1 VLAVQDS
8 YSYLDHSHDDIIS
21 TIQFTLLEQAK
32 GQAEWATKE
41 GEEMKIAAIF
51 ARVSSSG
58 QRELS
63 LDTQVDRASSRLQA
77 QGYHAP
83 ADRILKIDWTS
94 LDLFNCPE
102 FQMLRKWVLNKEVA
116 ALGIL
121 DRDRLNAQGLQRL
134 IFLTE
139 CKDAGV
145 ELVICQGPP
154 ILDEPEG
161 QLVELALALGKER
174 QVMRAGQGARDGL
187 RDRARLKGL
196 PAVAKNPYGYSW
208 SQDRARLL
216 PSSEWPTASFICL
229 AGLDGMPIR
238 NICREL
244 YHRGIPSLTGR
255 PQWSK
260 STVHRILTN
269 PLYGGHF
276 HALRWVRVLPGSK
289 RTRSY
294 GKTSMRLRP
303 LGETIPLSNVVVEQ
317 PPLSW
322 DEWLALQKR
331 LEANKAQAMRHAKRD
346 YLLRSLIF
354 CDTHRLRYQ
363 GGPDR
368 SRKKWLYQCPGPKEL
383 GGSHCVRPN
392 MMGIE
397 LEDSVKGVCRE
408 LLSNPEV
415 IEQQITQRAG
425 QVETTLDSLRT
436 SLLSLD
442 KKEARNRH
450 TEANLVM
457 DKATGSASPESYE
470 QCLSLVKAERTW
482 ITEERQR
489 LQAQVS
495 TITDGREAL
504 LGLAQIRES
513 LAAKLDSASNEDWR
527 LIFAAL
533 DLQVH
538 VSEQGVVQ
546 VALAIPTQSVSIV
559 STTPS

>member
-1 VLAVQDS
+1 
-8 YSYLDHSHDDIIS
+8 
-21 TIQFTLLEQAK
+21 
-32 GQAEWATKE
+32 
-41 GEEMKIAAIF
+41 MKPAAIL
-51 ARVSSSG
+51 ARVSTPG

-63 LDTQVDRASSRLQA
+63 LDTQVDKAL
-77 QGYHAP
+77 GKLKGLEYEVP
-83 ADRILKIDWTS
+83 PERIIKVDWTS
-94 LDLFNCPE
+94 LDLFNCPH
-102 FQMLRKWVLNKEVA
+102 FQMLRGWVLGREIS

-134 IFLTE
+134 LFLSE

-154 ILDEPEG
+154 IMNEPEG

-196 PAVAKNPYGYSW
+196 PTMAKNPYGYSW
-208 SQDRARLL
+208 SGDRTRLIPTGEWLTAR
-216 PSSEWPTASFICL
+216 FICR

-289 RTRSY
+289 RTKSY
-294 GKTSMRLRP
+294 GKTSMRRRP

-354 CDTHRLRYQ
+354 CDTHHLRYQ
-363 GGPDR
+363 GSPDR
-368 SRKKWLYQCPGPKEL
+368 SGKKWLYQCPGPKEL

-392 MMGIE
+392 MMGIA

-436 SLLSLD
+436 SHSITRQ
-442 KKEARNRH
+442 ER
-450 TEANLVM
+450 
-457 DKATGSASPESYE
+457 GS
-470 QCLSLVKAERTW
+470 Q
-482 ITEERQR
+482 
-489 LQAQVS
+489 
-495 TITDGREAL
+495 
-504 LGLAQIRES
+504 
-513 LAAKLDSASNEDWR
+513 
-527 LIFAAL
+527 
-533 DLQVH
+533 
-538 VSEQGVVQ
+538 
-546 VALAIPTQSVSIV
+546 
-559 STTPS
+559 